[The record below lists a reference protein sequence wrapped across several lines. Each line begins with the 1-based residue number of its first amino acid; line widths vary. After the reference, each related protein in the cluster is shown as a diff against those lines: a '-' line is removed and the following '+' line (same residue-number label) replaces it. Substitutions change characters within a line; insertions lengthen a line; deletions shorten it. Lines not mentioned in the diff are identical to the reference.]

1 MDVIILNV
9 FLTFVCCID
18 VGLGILD
25 EIAPSDA
32 TDIRGL
38 SVPVGTASF
47 ANGLFG
53 GFEIEHILG
62 DDCEGV
68 SSVYG
73 CTTIGAA
80 VLFLMEIVIGT
91 VCIREN
97 DSQHS
102 IGIAGVNTAALGFA
116 FSGTQGE
123 RDLPGNPLV
132 LFL

>member
-25 EIAPSDA
+25 EITPSDTA
-32 TDIRGL
+32 DIRGL

-62 DDCEGV
+62 DDGKGV
-68 SSVYG
+68 SLELPPSRLLQS
-73 CTTIGAA
+73 ISL
-80 VLFLMEIVIGT
+80 LFLM
-91 VCIREN
+91 
-97 DSQHS
+97 
-102 IGIAGVNTAALGFA
+102 F
-116 FSGTQGE
+116 
-123 RDLPGNPLV
+123 
-132 LFL
+132 